1 MFFVAGG
8 VYIVKEENYKKETVE
23 KNGGGLQMNKVRLTM
38 EFDSAEGFS
47 KHYLDNILCSA
58 MLEEGF
64 TGVRIIG
71 PYVDENGSKLTED
84 FFVVEQNI
92 DAVAIDILRDCG
104 VPDKKAD
111 QIVKDEQL
119 VISLFERWMDHVVN
133 DSENANR
140 DGRSYFKNLLQEELR
155 GIG

>member
-1 MFFVAGG
+1 
-8 VYIVKEENYKKETVE
+8 
-23 KNGGGLQMNKVRLTM
+23 M

-64 TGVRIIG
+64 TGVCIIG
-71 PYVDENGSKLTED
+71 PYVDENGNKLTED

-92 DAVAIDILRDCG
+92 DAVTIDILRDCG
-104 VPDKKAD
+104 VTDKKAE

-119 VISLFERWMDHVVN
+119 VISLFEKWMDHVVN
-133 DSENANR
+133 DAENANR
-140 DGRSYFKNLLQEELR
+140 DGRSYFKNLLQKELR
-155 GIG
+155 DIG